1 LDGGGYLG
9 LATAAFLKE
18 AERHFRR
25 RCADA
30 FQLFCG
36 TSTGGI
42 IALALAAGMTADDI
56 VDLYRELGREVFDNS
71 FPGMRALRLVRALFT
86 SKYSNRRLR
95 AALEGAF
102 GATRLGDLRE
112 RGKYV
117 LIPAFCVTEGRPR
130 LFKTNHHPS
139 LTRDDDYR
147 LVDVA
152 LATSAAPIFLPVVS
166 VTSPTTG
173 AQEKFADG
181 GLFANNPALLAYT
194 EAIRYLAAPPSGVRI
209 LSVSTPRAVKAEN
222 SSALT
227 WWERLALRRGVLQW
241 VAGLSDTFIDSGMT
255 LSHHTLDCLM
265 RQASAADQYA
275 RFALPMQ
282 KGLGLDVATETATHT
297 LITIGSSVAAQIQTR
312 EKLARFFA
320 AADVE
325 GEADGQ
331 RSEAV

>member
-1 LDGGGYLG
+1 LG
-9 LATAAFLKE
+9 TAAFLRE
-18 AERHFRR
+18 AERHFGR

-42 IALALAAGMTADDI
+42 IALALAKGMAAADI
-56 VDLYRELGREVFDNS
+56 VELYREMGCRVFADS
-71 FPGMRALRLVRALFT
+71 FPGMRALRFVRSFFT

-95 AALEGAF
+95 SALENAF
-102 GATRLGDLRE
+102 GATRVGDLRA

-117 LIPAFCVTEGRPR
+117 LIPAFSVTEGRPR
-130 LFKTNHHPS
+130 LFKTNHHRD
-139 LTRDDDYR
+139 LTRDDDYS

-166 VTSPTTG
+166 IRSPTTG

-194 EAIRYLAAPPSGVRI
+194 EATRYLGASPTAVKI

-222 SSALT
+222 STALT

-241 VAGLSDTFIDSGMT
+241 VAGLPDTFIDSAMT

-265 RQASAADQYA
+265 RQAGVPDQYA

-282 KGLGLDVATETATHT
+282 KGLGLDVATERATHT
-297 LITIGSSVAAQIQTR
+297 LITIGSSAAAQIQTR
-312 EKLARFFA
+312 EKLARFFEA
-320 AADVE
+320 PDVE